1 MPRATRRKPAVDG
14 TKLLLF
20 ASFLIII
27 MAFWGPLL
35 WMMSLSI
42 RTRAELS
49 MVPPRMIPSTI
60 AVENYGYIVTE
71 TRLPLHMWNSVK
83 ITVVTVVGGL
93 LVTVPAA
100 YGFSRFKFKGKAQVL
115 VAILLFQMIST
126 LIIVLPLYRYFLTL
140 GLLDTH
146 VGLILIYIT
155 VQIPFTVWLLKGFF
169 DSIPRSLDEAA
180 RIDGATRMQTLLRII
195 VPIAVPGIAAAIVFN
210 TINSWSQFV
219 VPFIFIDKAALYPVS
234 VGVKQFADTAA
245 ETTLT
250 THLLAAGSVLAMLPA
265 IAIFIVLQKF
275 IVGIMI
281 GGAVKG

>member
-1 MPRATRRKPAVDG
+1 M
-14 TKLLLF
+14 
-20 ASFLIII
+20 
-27 MAFWGPLL
+27 
-35 WMMSLSI
+35 
-42 RTRAELS
+42 
-49 MVPPRMIPSTI
+49 
-60 AVENYGYIVTE
+60 
-71 TRLPLHMWNSVK
+71 
-83 ITVVTVVGGL
+83 
-93 LVTVPAA
+93 
-100 YGFSRFKFKGKAQVL
+100 L

-180 RIDGATRMQTLLRII
+180 RIQANDGATRMQTLLRII

-250 THLLAAGSVLAMLPA
+250 THLLAAGSVLAMRARDLA
-265 IAIFIVLQKF
+265 IREHRAADEASSS
-275 IVGIMI
+275 GSS
-281 GGAVKG
+281 GS

>member
-1 MPRATRRKPAVDG
+1 MPRSTRRKPAVDG
-14 TKLLLF
+14 TRLLLL

-42 RTRAELS
+42 RTREELS
-49 MVPPRMIPSTI
+49 LVPPRMIPSTI
-60 AVENYGYIVTE
+60 TVENYGDIVTE

-219 VPFIFIDKAALYPVS
+219 VPFIFIDKAA
-234 VGVKQFADTAA
+234 FD
-245 ETTLT
+245 
-250 THLLAAGSVLAMLPA
+250 
-265 IAIFIVLQKF
+265 
-275 IVGIMI
+275 
-281 GGAVKG
+281 